1 MYTDLETAFN
11 DNTKELDII
20 AKNIHNKKT
29 NLYNS
34 VYDDYNK
41 QKLKWDQ
48 DIKEYNSGKI
58 HPNNLKLDLTESPDS
73 MDSISID
80 SISIDSPE
88 LDSIMVLVMAWVL
101 APIDVSLTWIRWY
114 KEAEE
119 SRIRQNRR
127 VL

>member
-58 HPNNLKLDLTESPDS
+58 HPNNLKLDLIESPDS
-73 MDSISID
+73 IDSISID

-88 LDSIMVLVMAWVL
+88 LDSI
-101 APIDVSLTWIRWY
+101 IDSG
-114 KEAEE
+114 K
-119 SRIRQNRR
+119 SKQNNYIAKY
-127 VL
+127 VNNNNK